1 MSHQEPP
8 QRFQTL
14 RIEQAADRTVVRLDR
29 PERRNAIDA
38 AMVEDLHQVCSQ
50 LEQDPKVLILTGT
63 KVDGKGIFASGADIA
78 QLRERRREDALRGV
92 NSRLFTR
99 IAELPLP
106 VIAALDGYALGG
118 GAELAWAADF
128 RLGTPGLKVGQPEAG
143 LGIMA
148 AAGAIWRLQ
157 ELAGEALAKEILLAG
172 RILDAEEARAA
183 GLINAVHEPAELMP
197 AAHALADCILKNDPL
212 ALRIT
217 KRVFHMPR
225 EAHPH
230 VDELAQAILFESDAK
245 FDRMQAFLDR
255 RSR

>member
-1 MSHQEPP
+1 MSQQDPP

-38 AMVEDLHQVCSQ
+38 AMVEDLHRVCSQ

-63 KVDGKGIFASGADIA
+63 EVDGKGIFASGADIA

-143 LGIMA
+143 LGIIA
-148 AAGAIWRLQ
+148 AAGAIWRLR

-197 AAHALADCILKNDPL
+197 AAHALADRILKNDPL